1 MKKLCKSNFKRVTAY
16 LLALSLIFS
25 LGTAN
30 LLTPSA
36 LSAAWDGSTAE
47 TYAGGS
53 GTQEAPYLVSTAA
66 QLRKA
71 AGETNNKGVY
81 YKLTNDIYLN
91 GDEATD
97 WATFDWDNATG
108 LNQWFGRWGTD
119 VNNQFNGNFDGCGYT
134 VYGLFNDWDKNATAE
149 GSTRMALFP
158 VIGPNAVI
166 KNVNIKGAKLYSNYA
181 AAALVGQVNRE
192 TEPDSFP
199 EISGCY
205 ADSTVSLISLRYAG
219 GFIAVGHPPIIENCG
234 FTGSVSGV
242 DEANGNKA
250 TGGIMGRV
258 WDYGLVTENTNGIL
272 NNCYS
277 VGSEIT
283 GTNIGQFWRSSGS
296 LENLYSDI
304 NDNTAWAVPNKLTVS
319 QMKGAEAIAN
329 MAFDRLDWDFFHDGY
344 PVPCVRAN
352 GYASGTGIETDPY
365 IIKTEAQ
372 LKYLVTDTAT
382 SGNYY
387 KLANNIVVNESLEG
401 NPKLWLMTV
410 YSDND
415 PVGATFN
422 GNLDGDGHT
431 VSGIF
436 YNGSATGNA
445 YWASVG
451 LIPRAGG
458 DATVSNIGLVNSS
471 LTLNGG
477 TAGSIVGLMWHDDG
491 NNQFKVSG
499 CFADETVTLSGTAD
513 LGGIT
518 GRLVGHGVISDC
530 YFTGSLAAGNNN
542 NATYAGGGWGQT
554 RTVEKFY
561 TTSPISI
568 TSDVYYNGVYTT
580 KTAVTSGI
588 AGGGSTTQITLESIK
603 GETAKTTLSGFDFSN
618 TWRLTDS
625 YPVLLKFYQAERQAA
640 GLWDGSAASDY
651 DGGEGT
657 AENPYKV
664 ATAEQLRK
672 LVTDAA
678 TEGNYYVLTSD
689 IKLNDTAAENWTTSL
704 LSNNWVTR
712 YNGDIQ
718 FKGNFN
724 GGGHNISGMLYT
736 ASNTT
741 DGHRSGLFPVVG
753 AGAVIT
759 NFSVSDSVMSV
770 GCYGGAAAG
779 FIEGMSADATF
790 PKFSYIDIRNTV
802 TIKGATVGGIVGGGT
817 IANFDNC
824 CVTAELVKRD
834 ELKDSAYGIAGDLW
848 GIGAGVFYDISNCYT
863 SKYIPYNTAHA
874 LVDRTNSYK
883 NVYAV
888 DYGAPNVTPSDVNAD
903 ALSKLPNLNWKDVW
917 AWDGEGTVPY
927 LKLNESGNY
936 GVYKLGDTDCDG
948 EAAGAADLVVMRK
961 HLLGAKNNDG
971 TAVFAYNAD
980 VTEDGT
986 VDIRDL
992 VRLKKIQPVA

>member
-1 MKKLCKSNFKRVTAY
+1 MAY

-53 GTQEAPYLVSTAA
+53 GTQGDPYLVSTAA

-71 AGETNNKGVY
+71 AGATNNSGVY

-91 GDEATD
+91 GNETTD
-97 WATFDWDNATG
+97 WATFDWDNAIV
-108 LNQWFGRWGTD
+108 WFERWGLDTAD
-119 VNNQFNGNFDGCGYT
+119 QFNGNFDGCGYT
-134 VYGLFNDWDKNATAE
+134 VYGIYYKESLDKQ
-149 GSTRMALFP
+149 GGTRCALFP
-158 VIGPNAVI
+158 VTGPNAVI
-166 KNVNIKGAKLYSNYA
+166 SNVIISESFIQSNYSA
-181 AAALVGQVNRE
+181 GSVIGE
-192 TEPDSFP
+192 TTSNDAGDKACV
-199 EISGCY
+199 SGCY
-205 ADSTVSLISLRYAG
+205 ADNTVIVKGYAYAG
-219 GFIAVGHPPIIENCG
+219 GIVGVGQRTDFNNCG
-234 FTGSVSGV
+234 FTGTVSTV
-242 DEANGNKA
+242 
-250 TGGIMGRV
+250 TGRDASGIMGNI
-258 WDYGLVTENTNGIL
+258 WTQGTMY
-272 NNCYS
+272 NCYA
-277 VGSEIT
+277 VGYQLSANMNNFWPAS
-283 GTNIGQFWRSSGS
+283 NI
-296 LENLYSDI
+296 YSTVEETVA
-304 NDNTAWAVPNKLTVS
+304 NVKPTVLTAD
-319 QMKGAEAIAN
+319 QMKGTDAIAN
-329 MAFDRLDWDFFHDGY
+329 MAFDRLDWDFRYDGY
-344 PVPCVRAN
+344 PTPCVRAN
-352 GYASGTGIETDPY
+352 GYASGIGSETDPY
-365 IIKTEAQ
+365 IIETEAQ
-372 LKYLVTDTAT
+372 LKYLVTDTNTA
-382 SGNYY
+382 GKYY

-401 NPKLWLMTV
+401 NPKLWFMTV
-410 YSDND
+410 YNDND

-471 LTLNGG
+471 LTINGG
-477 TAGSIVGLMWHDDG
+477 TAGSIVGLMWNDNG
-491 NNQFKVSG
+491 NNKFKVSG
-499 CFADETVTLSGTAD
+499 CFADETVTLAGTAD

-530 YFTGSLAAGNNN
+530 YFTGSLASG
-542 NATYAGGGWGQT
+542 NATYAGGWGQT

-568 TSDVYYNGVYTT
+568 TENVYYNGVYTT
-580 KTAVTSGI
+580 QSAVTSTTG
-588 AGGGSTTQITLESIK
+588 GGGSTTQITLESLK
-603 GETAKTTLSGFDFSN
+603 GETAKNTLSGFDFSN
-618 TWRLTDS
+618 TWRSTYG
-625 YPVLLKFYQAERQAA
+625 YPTLLKHYQAQRRAA
-640 GLWDGSAASDY
+640 GLWDGSAASAY
-651 DGGEGT
+651 ESGNGT
-657 AENPYKV
+657 ATNPYKI

-689 IKLNDTAAENWTTSL
+689 IKLNDTTDKNWTTSL
-704 LSNNWVTR
+704 LSNNWVTL
-712 YNGDIQ
+712 YDGVIQ

-759 NFSVSDSVMSV
+759 NFSVSDSDMSV

-779 FIEGMSADATF
+779 FIEGMLTDATF
-790 PKFSYIDIRNTV
+790 PKFSYIDVRNTV
-802 TIKGATVGGIVGGGT
+802 TITGSCVGGVVGGGT
-817 IANFDNC
+817 IAHFDNC

-834 ELKDSAYGIAGDLW
+834 KLNDSVFGIAGDLW
-848 GIGAGVFYDISNCYT
+848 GVGDGKFYDITNCYT
-863 SKYIPYNTAHA
+863 SKYIPYNTKHL
-874 LVDRTNSYK
+874 LVNQTNYK
-883 NVYAV
+883 NVYAADHASV
-888 DYGAPNVTPSDVNAD
+888 NVIPSEVNAD

-936 GVYKLGDTDCDG
+936 VVYALGDTNCDG
-948 EAAGAADLVVMRK
+948 TPAKAADLVVMK
-961 HLLGAKNNDG
+961 KYLLGAKNDDG

-980 VTEDGT
+980 VTGNGT
-986 VDIRDL
+986 VDIIDL
-992 VRLKKIQPVA
+992 VRLKKSMPVA